1 MFKVFLMSSVLY
13 STHSYSCVF
22 SFGRQEGR
30 EILQRLFDK
39 YLNKIQDFKRHNCN
53 ELVPIAELNG
63 VASLCKLFSALGT
76 PANGVIIS
84 AWHIFI
90 FVQFLPREVCKLSYH
105 I

>member
-13 STHSYSCVF
+13 SISAILVF
-22 SFGRQEGR
+22 FCFGQQEGR

-76 PANGVIIS
+76 PANGVNIS

-90 FVQFLPREVCKLSYH
+90 FIQFLLREVCKLSYH